1 MTGSKPVALPLG
13 YAPKIP
19 GSRCACDING
29 IADLCK
35 PAVAKRRD
43 SPHTWAAHTETANM
57 TDIKPDLP
65 WSIKG
70 VTADARARA
79 KAAAKRDGLTMGAW
93 LSQAI
98 ESGDG
103 APPAA
108 DVGAPVAP
116 ADIEARLDALEA
128 RMVALA
134 APLHEVI
141 AQLSGRL
148 SQLEDR
154 LAAAEAPSPPPD
166 TATEE

>member
-1 MTGSKPVALPLG
+1 
-13 YAPKIP
+13 
-19 GSRCACDING
+19 
-29 IADLCK
+29 
-35 PAVAKRRD
+35 
-43 SPHTWAAHTETANM
+43 M

-103 APPAA
+103 TPPAA
-108 DVGAPVAP
+108 DVGAA

-148 SQLEDR
+148 AQLEDR

>member
-1 MTGSKPVALPLG
+1 MNDSKA
-13 YAPKIP
+13 
-19 GSRCACDING
+19 
-29 IADLCK
+29 
-35 PAVAKRRD
+35 
-43 SPHTWAAHTETANM
+43 
-57 TDIKPDLP
+57 DLP

-98 ESGDG
+98 EGSDG

-108 DVGAPVAP
+108 DVEALVTP

-128 RMVALA
+128 RMVAFA
-134 APLHEVI
+134 GPLHEVI
-141 AQLSGRL
+141 AQLSVRL
-148 SQLEDR
+148 AQLEDR
-154 LAAAEAPSPPPD
+154 LAAAEAPSPTPD